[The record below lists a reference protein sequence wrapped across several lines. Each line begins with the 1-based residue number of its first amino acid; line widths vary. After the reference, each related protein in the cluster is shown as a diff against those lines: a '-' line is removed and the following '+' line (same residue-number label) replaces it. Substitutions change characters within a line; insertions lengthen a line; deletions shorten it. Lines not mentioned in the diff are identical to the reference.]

1 MKIRNFL
8 KTVATKELEEEV
20 KEELKE
26 QDPEK
31 EKAKA
36 ILNQDD
42 K

>member
-8 KTVATKELEEEV
+8 KTVATNELEEEV

-36 ILNQDD
+36 ILNESN